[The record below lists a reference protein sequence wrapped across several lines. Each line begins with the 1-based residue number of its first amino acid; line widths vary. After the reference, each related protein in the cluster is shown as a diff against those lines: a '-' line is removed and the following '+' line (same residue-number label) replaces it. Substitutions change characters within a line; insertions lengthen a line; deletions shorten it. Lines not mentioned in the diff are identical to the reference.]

1 MSTVTLVCILMGSD
15 SDWPK
20 IKAAAAALAE
30 FQVPYEV
37 RVMSAHRT
45 PDLVQQ
51 LPRRPPPEGC
61 E

>member
-1 MSTVTLVCILMGSD
+1 MSTPLVGILMGSD

-30 FQVPYEV
+30 FHVPYEV

-45 PDLVQQ
+45 PDLVHNM
-51 LPRRPPPEGC
+51 LRRPPPAACG
-61 E
+61 